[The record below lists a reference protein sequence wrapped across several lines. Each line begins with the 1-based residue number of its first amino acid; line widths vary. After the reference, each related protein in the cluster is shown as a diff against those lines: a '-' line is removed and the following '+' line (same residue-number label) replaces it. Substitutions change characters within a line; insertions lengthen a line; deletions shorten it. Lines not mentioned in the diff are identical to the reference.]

1 MDKSNAQDRVLQLE
15 RENDSLKSE
24 IAILRANPHPD
35 ASPQAHPAVL
45 QVQQLTLSLR
55 RLSDKLSLTEDALL
69 ARTAELTQAM
79 GKATK
84 AKLAAES
91 AYELAARTRG
101 REEASKVR
109 EVELEW
115 KVKAAEEA
123 AKMSDLVVNEYADLV
138 RALNTKGGQ
147 GPTKHSRANS
157 TSSALELEEGPTT
170 DIGMMT
176 LAENL
181 SQGKLGLQRLLA
193 EFSGETEKQQ
203 TELLRLHGEV
213 DTAEARCEAERKSSE
228 QCRVELANA
237 RFELQSLKLDD
248 NAAAKMVSRYM

>member
-1 MDKSNAQDRVLQLE
+1 MDKANAQDRVIQLE
-15 RENDSLKSE
+15 RENDALKSE

-69 ARTAELTQAM
+69 ARTTELTHAL
-79 GKATK
+79 GEATK

-101 REEASKVR
+101 REEAGKVR

-138 RALNTKGGQ
+138 RALNTKTGQ
-147 GPTKHSRANS
+147 GPTKHSRSNS
-157 TSSALELEEGPTT
+157 TSSAIEEDSTT
-170 DIGMMT
+170 NIGMTT
-176 LAENL
+176 LVESL

-193 EFSGETEKQQ
+193 EFSNETEKLQA
-203 TELLRLHGEV
+203 ELLRLQGDV
-213 DTAEARCEAERKSSE
+213 ATVEAKCEAERKSSE
-228 QCRVELANA
+228 QCSVELANA
-237 RFELQSLKLDD
+237 RFELQRLKLDD